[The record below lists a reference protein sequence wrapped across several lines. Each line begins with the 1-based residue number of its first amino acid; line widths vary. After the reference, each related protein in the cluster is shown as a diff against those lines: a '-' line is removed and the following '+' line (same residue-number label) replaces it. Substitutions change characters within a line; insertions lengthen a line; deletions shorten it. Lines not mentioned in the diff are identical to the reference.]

1 MLKQQSRIRML
12 ERGVINGYRTG
23 VSLHCHTQHSKEVLD
38 FIPYYASRIPIVA
51 GRFKKVMK
59 DYRQQNGRDIDFTR
73 AYWTPPLSARKVYDL
88 EKEQI
93 ENTLDAG
100 ALISIT
106 DHDSIES
113 GSLLHALENYKKIP
127 VSVEWTVPFGDA
139 YVHLGVHN
147 LPAEYSAK
155 IMSEL
160 AEFTTQPIEE
170 RLAELLEMLNEIPSV
185 LIVFNHPLWD
195 IELMGQERHMIMVK
209 DFLVQHGRQIHA
221 LEVNGFRS
229 SQENLGTI
237 KLAEIWGYPIV
248 SGGDR
253 HGCVANTTLN
263 VTNATSFDEFVS
275 EIRTDKHSEVLLMPQ
290 YKENLYLRMFEA
302 ADDILRH
309 YPQHPLGRQ
318 YWTERIFIRHQDG
331 TEQPLKTL
339 WQNGTPSWIQAP
351 LAMMRVMGSRR
362 FRPAMRLMFTRQEG
376 VAL

>member
-1 MLKQQSRIRML
+1 MPKKQSRIRAL
-12 ERGVINGYRTG
+12 EKGVINGYRTG
-23 VSLHCHTQHSKEVLD
+23 ISLHCHTQHSKEALD

-51 GRFKKVMK
+51 GRFHQFMK
-59 DYRQQNGRDIDFTR
+59 DYRKQHGMDMNFAN

-88 EKEQI
+88 EREQI
-93 ENTLDAG
+93 ENTLDAR
-100 ALISIT
+100 ALVSIT

-113 GSLLHALENYKKIP
+113 GRLLHTLENYRNIP

-147 LPAEYSAK
+147 LPPDCSTR
-155 IMSEL
+155 IMSEV
-160 AEFTTQPIEE
+160 AEFTANPVAA
-170 RLAELLEMLNEIPSV
+170 RLADLLEMLSEIPTV

-195 IELMGQERHMIMVK
+195 IELMGQERHMVLVN

-221 LEVNGFRS
+221 LEVNGFRF
-229 SQENLGTI
+229 SQENQETV
-237 KLAEIWGYPIV
+237 KLAESWGYPIV

-253 HGCVANTTLN
+253 HGCAANTTLN
-263 VTNATSFDEFVS
+263 LTNATSFEEFVTEIRIDKRS
-275 EIRTDKHSEVLLMPQ
+275 EILLMPQ

-318 YWTERIFIRHQDG
+318 YWTERIFVRSEDG
-331 TEQPLKTL
+331 AEHSLASY
-339 WQNGTPSWIQAP
+339 WRNGVPSWIQAP
-351 LAMMRVMGSRR
+351 LTVMRVLGSRR
-362 FRPAMRLMFTRQEG
+362 FRPAMRLMFNRQEG